1 MTYVTLGLLIVCA
14 LTAAYFIWAIHSRI
28 RLSDSIHASMK
39 SDIAKLIED
48 HATLR
53 DCCKGQNEVY
63 QSMVDC
69 LTEFNS
75 RMGRVEARTRVSR
88 PQRTP
93 RPLMEKE
100 GQIEQ
105 HQNET
110 DMKRVEETKKIKGL
124 VFAGTTA
131 AGDNVGSRHD
141 AQCVGLEFVSEESN
155 LISLVSYNRMPSEYN
170 MHLCIEDVKR
180 LDFAH
185 LKFDI
190 DMQDIG
196 KTIRMDWPSTIRL
209 ISTTGDEVPIR
220 FRVVPVHQSLSF
232 LPHMGEITMAIM
244 ENLNIIAKFTM
255 VCDPSGGL
263 TIFGI

>member
-1 MTYVTLGLLIVCA
+1 MTYVTLGLLIACA

-28 RLSDSIHASMK
+28 RLFDSIHASMK

-100 GQIEQ
+100 GDP
-105 HQNET
+105 T
-110 DMKRVEETKKIKGL
+110 RLKLKDMKRVEETKKIKGL
-124 VFAGTTA
+124 VFTGTTA

-155 LISLVSYNRMPSEYN
+155 LIRLVSYNRMPSEYN

-180 LDFAH
+180 SDFAH

-190 DMQDIG
+190 DMQNIG

-209 ISTTGDEVPIR
+209 ISTTGDEVRIR
-220 FRVVPVHQSLSF
+220 FRVVPVGQNLYF
-232 LPHMGEITMAIM
+232 LPKMGEIAMAIM

-255 VCDPSGGL
+255 VCDPEGGL
-263 TIFGI
+263 TISSL

>member
-28 RLSDSIHASMK
+28 RLFDSIHASMK

-100 GQIEQ
+100 GDSS
-105 HQNET
+105 T
-110 DMKRVEETKKIKGL
+110 D
-124 VFAGTTA
+124 
-131 AGDNVGSRHD
+131 N
-141 AQCVGLEFVSEESN
+141 
-155 LISLVSYNRMPSEYN
+155 
-170 MHLCIEDVKR
+170 
-180 LDFAH
+180 
-185 LKFDI
+185 
-190 DMQDIG
+190 
-196 KTIRMDWPSTIRL
+196 
-209 ISTTGDEVPIR
+209 
-220 FRVVPVHQSLSF
+220 
-232 LPHMGEITMAIM
+232 
-244 ENLNIIAKFTM
+244 
-255 VCDPSGGL
+255 
-263 TIFGI
+263 